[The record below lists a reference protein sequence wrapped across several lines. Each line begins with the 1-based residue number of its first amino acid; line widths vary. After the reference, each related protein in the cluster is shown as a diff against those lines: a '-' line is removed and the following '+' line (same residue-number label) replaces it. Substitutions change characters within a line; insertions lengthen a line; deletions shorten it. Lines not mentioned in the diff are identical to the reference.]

1 MFAKRPAC
9 SPLIRR
15 VKAAVVAAT
24 PPAAYAAQE
33 ALRVVSPFEEI
44 TLFTWAGI
52 FLFAAAGWIVAD
64 VDKVA
69 ELWNEAHDTRYK
81 QMVARLKLVQSVVGS
96 VTAGVFTYFGGKLA
110 PGFLVSTM
118 GLRFDGGQPPEVHEF
133 VLFMAVAGAGWLGAR
148 WFERVFGARA

>member
-1 MFAKRPAC
+1 MSAKRPAC

-15 VKAAVVAAT
+15 VKVAVVAAT
-24 PPAAYAAQE
+24 PPLAYAAEQTM
-33 ALRVVSPFEEI
+33 RVVSPFDEI

-81 QMVARLKLVQSVVGS
+81 QIVARLKLVQSIIGAKV
-96 VTAGVFTYFGGKLA
+96 AGVFTYFLGKMA
-110 PGFLVSTM
+110 PGPLMAMM
-118 GLRFDGGQPPEVHEF
+118 GLKFEHGQAPEVHEF
-133 VLFMAVAGAGWLGAR
+133 LLFIAVFGAGWLGAR
-148 WFERVFGARA
+148 WFERVFGART